1 MGSIRRSLDFE
12 NVDYSLIEVYQEELN
27 EQYEN
32 MADEEQD
39 EVTFY
44 QDWR

>member
-1 MGSIRRSLDFE
+1 MIRKSLDFE
-12 NVDYSLIEVYQEELN
+12 NEDYRIIEDYQEELN

-32 MADEEQD
+32 MADEDEP